1 MLFCAFWH
9 LPFGIWGACYSAQK
23 FCYFVY
29 YRNILFILQFW
40 HLPFCIWGVYHSAKK
55 FCYFVYNRNILFIL
69 AFVICHLAFQWFY
82 FAFYLIRSTYSNCEF
97 WFNFLLGC
105 IFSNYIM
112 SFFIFLDVYLIL
124 SDFGY
129 PGSLSFGCFD
139 TFEWFGCLPHSG
151 ETSFC
156 FTQFFFLSD
165 SCDLFSLVTW
175 VS

>member
-1 MLFCAFWH
+1 MLINFVILCLLTSAIWHLAFEGFATVLKSSAILCTIEIFCLFCNFGICH
-9 LPFGIWGACYSAQK
+9 LAFGIWGVYHSAQN

-55 FCYFVYNRNILFIL
+55 FYCFVYNRNILFIL
-69 AFVICHLAFQWFY
+69 AFVICHLVFQWFY

-112 SFFIFLDVYLIL
+112 SFFIF
-124 SDFGY
+124 
-129 PGSLSFGCFD
+129 
-139 TFEWFGCLPHSG
+139 
-151 ETSFC
+151 
-156 FTQFFFLSD
+156 
-165 SCDLFSLVTW
+165 
-175 VS
+175 